1 MCDDLSKKN
10 VWWIDAHQPAA
21 ACVHWIDRFPFPC
34 NGKGLH
40 CSLLVSTGRGGRYGW
55 AQSMRCMYCTAHGC
69 MLVLLLVG
77 IGKMHGNIS
86 MVDSNKLD
94 VLVPTYSSYDLFQEI
109 KPLIGWILIRLIY
122 VVPNYKTCKYAHHVL
137 LLFFCKWTEVNGEGK
152 KRWKRQIYMLSQ
164 QKRKYVRTT
173 FPFWFAL
180 CAWIMMEW
188 RAGS

>member
-152 KRWKRQIYMLSQ
+152 KDEKGKYICYHNKSVNTYVSTYFLFGSLSV
-164 QKRKYVRTT
+164 Y
-173 FPFWFAL
+173 
-180 CAWIMMEW
+180 E
-188 RAGS
+188 